1 VSEPRDSDEVRSTDG
16 ETAVTAD
23 YLQLLKDQV
32 ARYIGTLR
40 DVVILAPIYA
50 VLMFHLQDDPRL
62 EPQHRLWVEAAIGYL
77 VSPHDVIPEDEVGPY
92 GYLDDIFCCAFVVNR
107 IAEELGWE
115 VVEEGWTG
123 EGSALEVSKNVLAR
137 EVELLGYAGDDVL
150 KFAGLD
156 GLSEG
161 AEQERTQA
169 TRT

>member
-1 VSEPRDSDEVRSTDG
+1 MRSTDG
-16 ETAVTAD
+16 ETAVTTD
-23 YLQLLKDQV
+23 YVQLLKDQV

-40 DVVILAPIYA
+40 EVVILAPTYA

-123 EGSALEVSKNVLAR
+123 EDSALEVSKNVLAR

-156 GLSEG
+156 DLSEG